1 MGQRTGLDYSAVRS
15 TLQAC
20 MPRTWRQLFAGVQVI
35 ERALLGADMDM
46 AERAHDDAH

>member
-1 MGQRTGLDYSAVRS
+1 MGQRTGLDYSAVQGV
-15 TLQAC
+15 LQAC
-20 MPRTWRQLFAGVQVI
+20 MPRTWRGLFAGVRAI